1 LEVLFCFLKGNETKT
16 EKESKTK
23 KKENNMYNLSGKVAL
38 VTGAG
43 GERGIGR
50 AIATRLAKEGA
61 DVIVNDIVANP
72 ANMAGWDGLPEVVR
86 EIEVLGRQSMS
97 IIADV
102 SDANQ
107 VHNMIRQVLERFGHI
122 DILVNNAAAPAGR
135 DRVPVVDLEEDAW
148 DLVQNVN
155 VKGTFLCCK
164 TVARAMI
171 DRGEGGKIINISSTS
186 GKRGVARYAAYCAS
200 KFAVIGFTQSLALE
214 LAPHRINV
222 NAICPGLVETERVD
236 GMAAVLK
243 TEGMSTEEYR
253 EKMIE
258 QATLTTPLG
267 RIGQTSDVA
276 KVAASLASSE
286 SDYLTGLSI
295 NVSGGSLMH

>member
-1 LEVLFCFLKGNETKT
+1 
-16 EKESKTK
+16 
-23 KKENNMYNLSGKVAL
+23 MYNLIGKVAL

-61 DVIVNDIVANP
+61 DVIVNDIVTNP
-72 ANMAGWDGLPEVVR
+72 SNMAGWGGLPEVVR
-86 EIEVLGRQSMS
+86 EIEALGRQSMS
-97 IIADV
+97 IVADV

-122 DILVNNAAAPAGR
+122 DILVNNAAALAGR

-200 KFAVIGFTQSLALE
+200 KFAVIGFTQSLAHE

-236 GMAAVLK
+236 QMAAVLK
-243 TEGMSTEEYR
+243 TEGISTEEYR

-267 RIGQTSDVA
+267 RVGQASDVA
-276 KVAASLASSE
+276 KLAASLASSE

-295 NVSGGSLMH
+295 IVSGGSLMN